1 MNEFEIQKSIKK
13 RQFYYFQ
20 GSEYEKEN
28 QLEKAIKSYLDYSGV
43 LSEEDQHI
51 PHQWISKLY
60 ERLGDKEN
68 SLIHLELF
76 ADGSTDAR
84 KSEVYKEIGEKY
96 ELMER
101 YEKALEFFQKATSIN
116 NQIGLKTK
124 ISKLQKGFK

>member
-1 MNEFEIQKSIKK
+1 MDELEIQKSIKK

-20 GSEYEKEN
+20 GSEYERGN

-43 LSEEDQHI
+43 LSKEDQHI

-60 ERLGDKEN
+60 EKLGDKEN

-84 KSEVYKEIGEKY
+84 KSEIYKEIGEKY